1 MSTLFR
7 SGAVLLAV
15 LAVVGSATYA
25 FFSDVETSNNNTFTA
40 GSINLSIDSQ
50 FSSNGNANGSPIS
63 LAPSSDNDGRT
74 LYTFTDLKPGDF
86 GRGSFG
92 LNVTSNESYVCAM
105 TTIDSKPDNGIV
117 DPEGD
122 AGDVTDGTNSGEL
135 QNFLQFATFAD
146 SNGNGQYDGS
156 EPLNVNQYN
165 GGDGNGFTAAEMSAA
180 GWIPVADPSTPN
192 TWLTIG
198 SLDPGPVYHAGFM
211 YCFGNF
217 DTNGVCSIS
226 MNSNDN
232 IAQTDGING
241 SLIFQAVQTRNNGD
255 FLCAEQPVTKTVRAD
270 DLAENLGEVVAAPYS
285 WLFYNDTNDT
295 VMTLN
300 QFSGTGGVNDI
311 VAGPGAEGAV
321 QMTLDN
327 GTQSPDYDG
336 SGDAGN
342 PRYNIATYKYK
353 DVKLSDIGSL
363 KYRIYDASVSSLTP
377 YLHFN
382 IDFNNS
388 DTWQRRLVQVPTG
401 VVANTWTTVDALAGT
416 WTLSGGNWPA
426 GGSDTGANS
435 GSIPK
440 TWASIV
446 ADYPVAET
454 RSTDSFFG
462 VRVGHPGPIGED
474 SFVDWIEFDG
484 ETTDFEN

>member
-165 GGDGNGFTAAEMSAA
+165 GGDGNGFTAVEMSAA

-270 DLAENLGEVVAAPYS
+270 DLAENLGEVVVAPYS
-285 WLFYNDTNDT
+285 WLFYNDSNDT
-295 VMTLN
+295 VMTMN
-300 QFSGTGGVNDI
+300 QFVGGVNDI
-311 VAGPGAEGAV
+311 VAGPGSEGAA
-321 QMTLDN
+321 QMTLH
-327 GTQSPDYDG
+327 
-336 SGDAGN
+336 DASA
-342 PRYNIATYKYK
+342 RYNIATYKYK
-353 DVKLSDIGSL
+353 DVKLSDIDSL
-363 KYRIYDASVSSLTP
+363 KYRIYDASASAETP

-382 IDFNNS
+382 VDFLNN

-401 VVANTWTTVDALAGT
+401 VVVNTWTTVDALASM
-416 WTLSGGNWPA
+416 WTYSGSTWPA
-426 GGSDTGANS
+426 GAVDGTGTTP
-435 GSIPK
+435 GTTQR
-440 TWASIV
+440 TWADV
-446 ADYPVAET
+446 LANYPNAET

>member
-285 WLFYNDTNDT
+285 WLFYNDSNDT
-295 VMTLN
+295 VMTMN
-300 QFSGTGGVNDI
+300 QFVGGVNDI
-311 VAGPGAEGAV
+311 VAGPGSEGAA
-321 QMTLDN
+321 QMTLH
-327 GTQSPDYDG
+327 
-336 SGDAGN
+336 DASA
-342 PRYNIATYKYK
+342 RYNIATYKYK
-353 DVKLSDIGSL
+353 DVKLSDIDSL
-363 KYRIYDASVSSLTP
+363 KYRIYDASASAETP

-382 IDFNNS
+382 VDFLNN

-401 VVANTWTTVDALAGT
+401 VVVNTWTTVDALASM
-416 WTLSGGNWPA
+416 WTYSGSTWPA
-426 GGSDTGANS
+426 GAVDGTGTTP
-435 GSIPK
+435 GTTQR
-440 TWASIV
+440 TWADV
-446 ADYPVAET
+446 LANYPNAET